1 MKISLDVNQL
11 FRIFPQ
17 YEKELSQLNE
27 EYIQILE
34 NHNFKLDQIKDKT
47 IKSIFE
53 IQLGTKEDFNFQVIL
68 EDNIWKIK
76 DYSAHQILPLLLRGG
91 NIVFDWEEK
100 SLDLSEE
107 SLLEYLEKTY
117 RVNALMYEGINY
129 VGEGK
134 INWTTITKD
143 VKENW
148 DNSFFFLENMNNEQF
163 VENNKE
169 LILEKIKDND
179 ELLKEAMIKSAL
191 FFKYALKNI
200 PSQKLLIILSEK
212 EGYLAEIWN
221 SKIKDIFKKSDFNL
235 LLKEAQEQVN
245 EELENYWEFMT
256 KSSYNKYG
264 EYNDY
269 QQYDKIKDRLLKD
282 LKSREKEIK
291 KEVEINQKSIEEIH
305 EILENKQLK
314 INIIKGLLKN
324 DIFNE
329 DFKLFEKEI
338 INHEELRNLVIKRG
352 LFKTL
357 AVTKAFVE
365 SLNEKEFLEFS
376 QNCNNK
382 LGGSL
387 FRTDDKRHFNS
398 IVSEEQLL
406 NLLRKEENLQLK
418 WDILLEYKTKNK
430 ELKKY
435 IFKTNPKELFGD
447 LSKSEIDNE
456 DIKLYIKAGGYL
468 NTLKEKVNIYQITD
482 IETIKTLCE
491 KHNEIL
497 GNKKTPIEW
506 KTNPEIIRAALLDN
520 SSLEDT
526 GLSKENVI
534 QLSKDINFVK
544 EVVSQDKSNSFYRQL
559 PEKLKNNRQVALSL
573 LEANEEIENVIKV
586 LPGFILLDKRFNI
599 ELIKYDASAIKYLKE
614 SLWDDKEFVLTL
626 FNELK
631 NTDKEKI
638 VKKYLPDK
646 IKLFLETFNIE
657 NNYYTFFNNYY
668 LQKKLKENLINE
680 EIRPKEK
687 KLKI

>member
-17 YEKELSQLNE
+17 YEKELSQLTE
-27 EYIQILE
+27 AYLQILE
-34 NHNFKLDQIKDKT
+34 NHNFKLEQIKDKE
-47 IKSIFE
+47 IKSVFE
-53 IQLGTKEDFNFQVIL
+53 IQLGTKEDFNFQVVL
-68 EDNIWKIK
+68 ENNIWIIK
-76 DYSAHQILPLLLRGG
+76 DYSAKDILPLLLRGG
-91 NIVFDWEEK
+91 NIVLEWDEKKSDLDEEGLIDY
-100 SLDLSEE
+100 LD
-107 SLLEYLEKTY
+107 KTY
-117 RVNALMYEGINY
+117 QVSAVMYEGINY

-134 INWTTITKD
+134 INWNSITKD

-148 DNSFFFLENMNNEQF
+148 DNSFFFLDNMNNEQF

-169 LILEKIKDND
+169 LILDKVKDND
-179 ELLKEAMIKSAL
+179 ELLKEAIIKSNL

-200 PSQKLLIILSEK
+200 EPIKLLIILSDK

-221 SKIKDIFKKSDFNL
+221 TKIKDIFKKSDFNL
-235 LLKEAQEQVN
+235 LFKEAQEQVN

-256 KSSYNKYG
+256 KSSFNKYG
-264 EYNDY
+264 DYNDY
-269 QQYDKIKDRLLKD
+269 NQYDKIKDRLLKD
-282 LKSREKEIK
+282 LKNREKEIK
-291 KEVEINQKSIEEIH
+291 KEVEINKKSIEEIN
-305 EILENKQLK
+305 EILKNKSLK
-314 INIIKGLLKN
+314 TNIIKGLLKN
-324 DIFNE
+324 DIFKE
-329 DFKLFEKEI
+329 DFKLFENDI
-338 INHEELRNLVIKRG
+338 IDQEELRSFVIKRG

-357 AVTKAFVE
+357 AVTKNFVE
-365 SLNEKEFLEFS
+365 SLNEKEFLEFA

-382 LGGSL
+382 LGNSL
-387 FRTDDKRHFNS
+387 FKSDNKRHFNS
-398 IVSEEQLL
+398 IVSEEKLL
-406 NLLRKEENLQLK
+406 NLFRKEENLQLK
-418 WDILLEYKTKNK
+418 WDILLEYETKNK

-435 IFKTNPKELFGD
+435 IFKTNPKELFD
-447 LSKSEIDNE
+447 NLLKSEIDNT

-468 NTLKEKVNIYQITD
+468 SKLKEKVNIYQITD

-497 GNKKTPIEW
+497 SNKKTPSEW

-520 SSLEDT
+520 SSLENT

-534 QLSKDINFVK
+534 QLSQDINFVK
-544 EVVSQDKSNSFYRQL
+544 EVVSKDKSNVFYRQL

-599 ELIKYDASAIKYLKE
+599 ELIKYDVSSIKYLKE

-631 NTDKEKI
+631 NTDKEKT

-657 NNYYTFFNNYY
+657 NNYYTFFSNYY
-668 LQKKLKENLINE
+668 LQKKLKENLTNE